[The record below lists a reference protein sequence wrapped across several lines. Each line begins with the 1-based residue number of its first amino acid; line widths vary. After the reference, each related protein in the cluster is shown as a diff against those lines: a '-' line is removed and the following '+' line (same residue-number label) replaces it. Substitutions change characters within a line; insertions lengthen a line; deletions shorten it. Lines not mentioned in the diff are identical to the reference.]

1 LIFTGDGSL
10 LHAVRSAL
18 AHAHATADGMITR
31 NPGGDEVEYE
41 LRMPT
46 LAAMRSAEA

>member
-1 LIFTGDGSL
+1 
-10 LHAVRSAL
+10 
-18 AHAHATADGMITR
+18 MITR